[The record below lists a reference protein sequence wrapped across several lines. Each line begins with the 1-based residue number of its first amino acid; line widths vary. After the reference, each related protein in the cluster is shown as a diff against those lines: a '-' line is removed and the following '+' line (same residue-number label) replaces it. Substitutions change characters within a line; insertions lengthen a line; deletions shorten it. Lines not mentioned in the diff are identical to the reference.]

1 MSTVHLTQADETDH
15 VFAGEPVVVGRT
27 LRQLAWLRIKRDK
40 LALLSIAVL
49 VLVAIFAIFAPF
61 ICHLL
66 QIDPYSF
73 NSDLIS
79 DNGGLPNGHLGGVTL
94 AHPLGVEPST
104 GRDILARLLYGS
116 RTSLLIAI
124 SSTVLTV
131 TTGVVVGII
140 AGNARG
146 FTHTFLNRFM
156 ELILSFPFLLLVI
169 AMFPVLQQR
178 IHSLGIAEPDSAH
191 PSNLFTSNIVTLI
204 ALLSVFGWA
213 YLAKVIQGQVV
224 SLREREFVEAAISI
238 GSSTRRIIF
247 VELLPNL
254 WAPILVYTTLALP
267 SLIGVEAALG
277 YLGVTVS
284 PPTASWGSM
293 LDDSVGYF
301 TVDPFYFL
309 VPLTLL
315 IVVVL
320 AFNLLGD
327 ALRDALDPQ
336 ADRT

>member
-1 MSTVHLTQADETDH
+1 MSISHSTQIPDATAS
-15 VFAGEPVVVGRT
+15 AGEPIILGRT
-27 LRQLAWLRIKRDK
+27 LRQLAWIRIKRDK
-40 LALLSIAVL
+40 LALLSIFLL
-49 VLVAIFAIFAPF
+49 VVVACLAIFAPL
-61 ICHLL
+61 ICKLL
-66 QIDPYSF
+66 HVDPYSF

-79 DNGGLPNGHLGGVTL
+79 DNGGLPNGKFGGVSF

-116 RTSLLIAI
+116 RTSLLVAV
-124 SSTVLTV
+124 SATFFSVA
-131 TTGVVVGII
+131 TGVVVGII

-146 FTHTFLNRFM
+146 FTHAFLNRFM
-156 ELILSFPFLLLVI
+156 ELVLSFPFLLLVI
-169 AMFPVLQQR
+169 AMFPVFEQR
-178 IHSLGIAEPDSAH
+178 MVSLGFPEGNAANIATMI
-191 PSNLFTSNIVTLI
+191 F
-204 ALLSVFGWA
+204 LLSVFGWA

-224 SLREREFVEAAISI
+224 SLREREFVEAAISM
-238 GSSTRRIIF
+238 GSSSRRILF

-277 YLGVTVS
+277 YLGVSVV

-309 VPLTLL
+309 VPLTML

-336 ADRT
+336 ADRA

>member
-1 MSTVHLTQADETDH
+1 MAFVDPAQLPDIDAQS
-15 VFAGEPVVVGRT
+15 AGEPVILGRT

-40 LALLSIAVL
+40 LALLSMSLLIV
-49 VLVAIFAIFAPF
+49 VAFLAIFAPM
-61 ICHLL
+61 ICRLL
-66 QIDPYSF
+66 HVDPYSF

-79 DNGGLPNGHLGGVTL
+79 DNGGLPNGKFGGVSI

-116 RTSLLIAI
+116 RTSLLVA
-124 SSTVLTV
+124 V
-131 TTGVVVGII
+131 TATFFSVVTGIIIGII
-140 AGNARG
+140 AGNSRG
-146 FTHTFLNRFM
+146 KLHSALNRFM

-169 AMFPVLQQR
+169 AMFPVLEQR
-178 IHSLGIAEPDSAH
+178 MVAFGFSEGNSANIATMI
-191 PSNLFTSNIVTLI
+191 F
-204 ALLSVFGWA
+204 LLSVFGWA

-224 SLREREFVEAAISI
+224 SLREREFVEAAISL
-238 GSSTRRIIF
+238 GANSRRILFI
-247 VELLPNL
+247 ELLPNL

-277 YLGVTVS
+277 YLGVSVV

-309 VPLTLL
+309 VPLTML
-315 IVVVL
+315 ILVVL

-327 ALRDALDPQ
+327 ALRDALDPG
-336 ADRT
+336 AERV

>member
-1 MSTVHLTQADETDH
+1 MSVSGMPEVAEVLSGPN
-15 VFAGEPVVVGRT
+15 AGEPAIVGRT

-40 LALLSIAVL
+40 LALASIAIL
-49 VLVAIFAIFAPF
+49 LTVASLAIFAPL

-66 QIDPYSF
+66 HIDPYDF

-79 DNGGLPNGHLGGVTL
+79 DYGGLPNGKLGGVSL
-94 AHPLGVEPST
+94 NHPLGVEPST

-116 RTSLLIAI
+116 RISLLVAV
-124 SSTVLTV
+124 SATFFSVLA
-131 TTGVVVGII
+131 GVVIGIV
-140 AGNARG
+140 AGNSRG
-146 FTHTFLNRFM
+146 FLNSALNRFM

-169 AMFPVLQQR
+169 AMFPVLEQR
-178 IHSLGIAEPDSAH
+178 VAAFGVPEGTAANVATMIG
-191 PSNLFTSNIVTLI
+191 
-204 ALLSVFGWA
+204 LLSVFGWA
-213 YLAKVIQGQVV
+213 YLAKVVQGQVV
-224 SLREREFVEAAISI
+224 SLREREFIEAAISI
-238 GSSTRRIIF
+238 GSSSRRLLF
-247 VELLPNL
+247 TELLPNL

-277 YLGVTVS
+277 YLGVSVV

-301 TVDPFYFL
+301 TVDPFYFF
-309 VPLTLL
+309 VPLTMLVL
-315 IVVVL
+315 VVL

-336 ADRT
+336 ADRA